1 MSTVDLKPL
10 GFFAVSNW
18 DDRER
23 AKKVLEGLP
32 KHEDQE
38 LNTKLARYLREA
50 PMVIPWME
58 YTSDLVG
65 DSFGVSGGSAIVSDG
80 TYFWRLDAAEYVE
93 TYGFELP
100 AEFVD
105 HARSFEFRVPEPA
118 VSVDEMEQFLS
129 ATYQNGLGRE
139 LCAAAERTLEIE

>member
-1 MSTVDLKPL
+1 MSTEDLKPL

-118 VSVDEMEQFLS
+118 SSVDEMEQLLH
-129 ATYQNGLGRE
+129 AEYRNGLGKE
-139 LCAAAERTLEIE
+139 LFAAAEQAIEIE